1 MDKKESQN
9 LISFSDFAKFSTIGS
24 PLVVSI
30 RNIISGNK
38 INTSNE
44 SQLQPAIEQ
53 LTQHIKSLKQK
64 QNDIIH
70 ILLNIDK
77 RIDAIESKAN
87 NNFVMLKNL
96 TSNLS

>member
-9 LISFSDFAKFSTIGS
+9 LISFSDFAKYSTIGS

-53 LTQHIKSLKQK
+53 LTQI
-64 QNDIIH
+64 
-70 ILLNIDK
+70 
-77 RIDAIESKAN
+77 
-87 NNFVMLKNL
+87 
-96 TSNLS
+96 